1 MGGIDLKRH
10 LIPDP
15 SPVQPVP
22 WRGRHELILPNKHN
36 MLRDET
42 NTIVKYSNEPKMV
55 LNPIKTKVM
64 IFNPL
69 PKYDFLPL
77 ISIKSGKS
85 IWVVKQHK
93 ILGQIIRSDLRTI
106 SNTEAICKKAFKRM
120 WIIRRLKNLG
130 YPNKELLT
138 VLREQIVSTCEV
150 GVAWWGPMLTKQESN
165 MLERVLKTG
174 LHIMFQKKYVSLEM
188 HKI

>member
-1 MGGIDLKRH
+1 M
-10 LIPDP
+10 
-15 SPVQPVP
+15 
-22 WRGRHELILPNKHN
+22 
-36 MLRDET
+36 
-42 NTIVKYSNEPKMV
+42 
-55 LNPIKTKVM
+55 
-64 IFNPL
+64 
-69 PKYDFLPL
+69 
-77 ISIKSGKS
+77 
-85 IWVVKQHK
+85 
-93 ILGQIIRSDLRTI
+93 RTI

-174 LHIMFQKKYVSLEM
+174 LHIFFQDKYVNFRNALYLGNLKSLKERRQIQIVKFCKKL
-188 HKI
+188 HKNY